1 MDLQAEGYIAKVECN
16 EVQVKMHTDFLK
28 AYLDD
33 YANSGM
39 NALKIHQMRNR
50 LFNMNPNKF
59 QAMEFLIREH
69 EARKDKIIVF
79 SEDTFALK
87 TFADK
92 LYPNPTQDPGKQ
104 CYIRGDTKTVEREK
118 ILQRFRDDS
127 DFQTIFAS
135 KVADNSL
142 NLPDLCVLIQISS
155 HGGGAAARSAEVGQD
170 PSTKSWHHHRGG
182 QRLFLL
188 DYLGGHQR
196 FGVQQ
201 GPVKPPTPPLIELI
215 RGSLVGAPLTPS
227 LCLQRRWR
235 RTPTTMSKE
244 LPRSTLI
251 PSFMLTRAPI

>member
-155 HGGGAAARSAEVGQD
+155 HGGGGGGKKRRGWAGSFDEKLA
-170 PSTKSWHHHRGG
+170 PSSG
-182 QRLFLL
+182 
-188 DYLGGHQR
+188 
-196 FGVQQ
+196 
-201 GPVKPPTPPLIELI
+201 
-215 RGSLVGAPLTPS
+215 
-227 LCLQRRWR
+227 
-235 RTPTTMSKE
+235 
-244 LPRSTLI
+244 RSTLI
-251 PSFMLTRAPI
+251 STRLSRWTPKIWRTTRASKTPNPTVN

>member
-201 GPVKPPTPPLIELI
+201 GPVKPQPH
-215 RGSLVGAPLTPS
+215 R
-227 LCLQRRWR
+227 
-235 RTPTTMSKE
+235 
-244 LPRSTLI
+244 
-251 PSFMLTRAPI
+251 